1 MELSRT
7 RTRNSERW
15 VDLPTGK
22 APLLAIENL
31 SVRFTNEGETTTAV
45 HSLSMTLE
53 PGKAV
58 ALVGESGSGKTVS
71 MRSILGL
78 LPGSA
83 RVEGSAR
90 LAGRELLSL
99 SPTERRRVRGNE
111 VGMVF
116 QNALTALN
124 PTRTLKVQLTEH
136 LAWHKICGPREAT
149 ARAIEALRRVGIPEP
164 DRRINMYPFQL
175 SGGMR
180 QRATIAMA
188 IVTNPTVLIAD
199 EPTTALDV
207 TVQRQV
213 LDVLKQLRNDGL
225 GIVMVT
231 HDLGVARYFCDDVV
245 VMRHGSVVE
254 AAPVLRFVTNPRAD
268 YSRALLDA
276 SPEIT
281 TTTNAQESARSTHE
295 RGESD
300 IVRAVGV
307 SKTFQGRGRNVIK
320 AVASVDLSIARG
332 ETVAVVGESGSGKST
347 LARMVMGLIP
357 VDEGAISVDGL
368 DIAKLSRAD
377 TRQFRR
383 RTQMVFQNPFG
394 SLLPHRS
401 AADNIAEPMRVH
413 RVGSKQGRY
422 LRALEL
428 LELVGLPASRASDYP
443 RQFSGGQQQRIAI
456 ARALA
461 LEPALLICDE
471 PTSALDVSIQA
482 QVLDLL
488 EELKMRLNLSMLFIT
503 HNLAVAQRMSDRIAV
518 MRRGQILES
527 AASDELFRNPLHSYT
542 EALIAAVLPLR
553 SDALPSQNAVDS
565 ETDSGQLEE
574 VAPGHWVRINRKGQQ

>member
-1 MELSRT
+1 MESSRT

-78 LPGSA
+78 LPGNA

-124 PTRTLKVQLTEH
+124 PTRTLKAQLTEH

-401 AADNIAEPMRVH
+401 VADNIAEPMRVH

-527 AASDELFRNPLHSYT
+527 AASDELFRNPLHCYT

-553 SDALPSQNAVDS
+553 SDALPSQNAVVS

-574 VAPGHWVRINRKGQQ
+574 VAPGHWVRIDRKGQ

>member
-1 MELSRT
+1 METSRT
-7 RTRNSERW
+7 RTRNSERG
-15 VDLPTGK
+15 VDLPTEK
-22 APLLAIENL
+22 APLLAIEDL

-78 LPGSA
+78 LPGNA

-136 LAWHKICGPREAT
+136 LAWHKTCSPREAT
-149 ARAIEALRRVGIPEP
+149 SRAIEALRRVGIPEP

-245 VMRHGSVVE
+245 VMRHGRVVE

-268 YSRALLDA
+268 YSRTLLDA

-300 IVRAVGV
+300 IVRVGGV
-307 SKTFQGRGRNVIK
+307 SKTFQGRGRNVIQ

-357 VDEGAISVDGL
+357 VDEGAITVDGL

-377 TRQFRR
+377 TRRFRR

-488 EELKMRLNLSMLFIT
+488 EELKTRLNLSMLFIT

-553 SDALPSQNAVDS
+553 SDALPSQNPVDL

-574 VAPGHWVRINRKGQQ
+574 VAPGHWVRINRKDQQ

>member
-1 MELSRT
+1 MESSRT

-78 LPGSA
+78 LPGNA

-124 PTRTLKVQLTEH
+124 PTRTLKAQLTEH

-401 AADNIAEPMRVH
+401 VADNIAEPMRVH

-527 AASDELFRNPLHSYT
+527 AASDELFRNPLHCYT

-553 SDALPSQNAVDS
+553 SDALPSQNAVAS

-574 VAPGHWVRINRKGQQ
+574 VAPGHWVRIDRKGQ